1 MPVVYLHTTP
11 LYPESH
17 AHTHTPKKAKELL
30 PNVKPDVWYCFKQ
43 INTLDTGGVTVQTVD
58 DQLLSVQPGGQWE
71 TRPLGTHGQYE
82 VATLNGSTIVF
93 NPGGNVMPWVYPCIT
108 SVV

>member
-11 LYPESH
+11 LYPN
-17 AHTHTPKKAKELL
+17 THQHHHPKKSKDLL
-30 PNVKPDVWYCFKQ
+30 PVKPDEWVCFKQ
-43 INTLDTGGVTVQTVD
+43 INKLDSGGVTVQTVD

-82 VATLNGSTIVF
+82 VATLQGGVILF
-93 NPGGNVMPWVYPCIT
+93 NPNGNAEPFVYPCLL